1 MWGAFKQQFTVDK
14 QNKTSV
20 IILAN
25 YSQVSV
31 SSMACSV
38 KMNGAVLSKLTLK

>member
-20 IILAN
+20 IILAHEIT
-25 YSQVSV
+25 VRF
-31 SSMACSV
+31 
-38 KMNGAVLSKLTLK
+38 L